1 MKFENLNILI
11 VEDEM
16 LAALYLKKILIRL
29 GVNNIYH
36 VSNSKD
42 ALKQIESTFFDLI
55 FMDIN
60 IEGEIDGIECAKL
73 IDQKL
78 KSPIVYTTAFKD
90 QTVIERAS
98 DTNLYGY
105 LIKPFKEAEVFAIL
119 NIVYKTIKKLDFS
132 EYSEIVLIHGY
143 KVHKNERMVK
153 DGEKSISL
161 TFNEH
166 KILNTLINYI
176 SCNVTYS
183 QIIEEAWDGKDVAL
197 STIRDTVSRLK
208 KKLPNLKLSNVSGYG
223 YILNK

>member
-1 MKFENLNILI
+1 MKFENLDILI

-16 LAALYLKKILIRL
+16 LAALYLKKVLIGL

-42 ALKQIESTFFDLI
+42 ALKRVESTFFDLI

-60 IEGEIDGIECAKL
+60 IEGEIDGIECAKR
-73 IDQKL
+73 IHSRL

-90 QTVIERAS
+90 KNVIERAS

-105 LIKPFKEAEVFAIL
+105 LIKPFKQAEVFAIL
-119 NIVYKTIKKLDFS
+119 NIVYKSISKLDLR
-132 EYSEIVLIHGY
+132 EYSEIVYIHGY
-143 KVHKNERMVK
+143 EVYKNERMVK
-153 DGEKSISL
+153 DGEQNIAL

-166 KILNTLINYI
+166 KILSTLINYI

-183 QIIEEAWDGKDVAL
+183 QIIEEVWEEKKVAL

-208 KKLPNLKLSNVSGYG
+208 KKLPKLKLSNISGYG